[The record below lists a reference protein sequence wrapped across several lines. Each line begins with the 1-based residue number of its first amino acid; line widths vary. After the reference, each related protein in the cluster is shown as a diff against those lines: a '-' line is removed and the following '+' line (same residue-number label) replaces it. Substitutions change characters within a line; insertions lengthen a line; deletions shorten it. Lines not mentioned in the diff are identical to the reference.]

1 MTRPPHAA
9 RRVVSLLPSASEI
22 VAALGAAGTLVARS
36 HECDF
41 PAAVADLPAISSP
54 RIDPA
59 RPSAAIETDVRACLE
74 AALSIYRID
83 AGALRDAKPDLVVTQ
98 TLCEVCAVSPADV
111 EAALTE
117 WTGTKP
123 EILALNPATIADILG
138 DIERIATALGRSEA
152 GASLAAQMRG
162 QMDEIAA
169 RCAGANARPR
179 VATLEWLDPPM
190 AGGNWMPEMVMMA
203 GGENLFGAAGAHS
216 PWLDPDALVAAAPDI
231 VLVVPCGFG
240 IARTRKE
247 LDALSGKPWWQALG
261 GKIFVADGNRYF
273 NRPGPRL
280 VESLEILAEILH
292 PELCDFGH
300 RSDGY
305 IAWERAHEAQ

>member
-1 MTRPPHAA
+1 MTRPPQAA
-9 RRVVSLLPSASEI
+9 RRVVSLLPSATEI

-41 PAAVADLPAISSP
+41 PAGVGDLPAISGP

-59 RPSAAIETDVRACLE
+59 RPSATIQTDIVACLE

-83 AGALRDAKPDLVVTQ
+83 ATALRDVKPDLIVTQ
-98 TLCEVCAVSPADV
+98 TLCEVCAVSPADI
-111 EAALTE
+111 EGALAQ
-117 WTGTKP
+117 WTGAKP

-138 DIERIATALGRSEA
+138 DIGRVAAALGRPDA
-152 GASLAAQMRG
+152 GTSLVAQMRG
-162 QMDEIAA
+162 QMEAIAE

-190 AGGNWMPEMVMMA
+190 AGGNWMPEMVAMA

-216 PWLDPDALVAAAPDI
+216 PWLEPDALVASAPDI

-247 LDALSGKPWWQALG
+247 LDALSGQQWWQALG
-261 GKIFVADGNRYF
+261 GKVFVADGNRYF

-292 PELCDFGH
+292 PEICDFGH
-300 RSDGY
+300 RDDGY
-305 IAWERAHEAQ
+305 IAWERAHEAS